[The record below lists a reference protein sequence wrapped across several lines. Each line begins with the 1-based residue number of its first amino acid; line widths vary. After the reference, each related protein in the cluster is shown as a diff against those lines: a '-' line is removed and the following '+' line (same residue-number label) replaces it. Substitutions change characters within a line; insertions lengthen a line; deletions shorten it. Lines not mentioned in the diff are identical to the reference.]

1 MDKHADGK
9 AGQAKGWVLTYR
21 KTGRTRRFTSLSAAR
36 PAHRRA
42 AARYGTRWL
51 SLRLE
56 R

>member
-1 MDKHADGK
+1 MKDTRN
-9 AGQAKGWVLTYR
+9 WVLEYR
-21 KTGRTRRFTSLSAAR
+21 KSGKTRLFTSLEAAR
-36 PAHRRA
+36 RVHRRA

>member
-1 MDKHADGK
+1 MNKVAHTTAR
-9 AGQAKGWVLTYR
+9 QAKGWVLTYR
-21 KTGRTRRFTSLSAAR
+21 KTGCTRRFTSLSATR

>member
-1 MDKHADGK
+1 MGRHTNTT

-21 KTGRTRRFTSLSAAR
+21 KTGCTRRFTSLSAAR